1 VSELAAFFPEEA
13 RVDYVKR
20 TLTAGRVLYLFCP
33 FTEPPKEKY
42 AILLRLGNPTL
53 LFLINSRIHDYIAN
67 RPDLAAC
74 QLLITQSDY
83 EFLAHDSYIDCSN
96 AIDDFSDKDV
106 LDQIIGDI
114 SRVKGTLNPRT
125 IQDMK
130 RIVRQARTISA
141 FHARIILS
149 SL

>member
-1 VSELAAFFPEEA
+1 MSELGAFFPEEA

-33 FTEPPKEKY
+33 FTEPPKEKC

-74 QLLITQSDY
+74 QLLIAQSDY
-83 EFLAHDSYIDCSN
+83 GFLAHDSYIDCSN

-125 IQDMK
+125 IQDVK

>member
-1 VSELAAFFPEEA
+1 VYELGAFFPEQE
-13 RVDYVKR
+13 RIDYAKR
-20 TLTAGRVLYLFCP
+20 TLTPGRVLYLFCP
-33 FTEPPKEKY
+33 FTEPAKEKY
-42 AILLRLGNPTL
+42 AVLLSLGNPTL

-74 QLLITQSDY
+74 QLLIAQSDY
-83 EFLAHDSYIDCSN
+83 EFLAHDSYVNCSHVR
-96 AIDDFSDKDV
+96 DDLSDKDV
-106 LDQIIGDI
+106 LDQIVGNP

-125 IQDMK
+125 IQDVQ
-130 RIVRQARTISA
+130 RIVRQARTISP

>member
-1 VSELAAFFPEEA
+1 VSELGVFFPEQE
-13 RVDYVKR
+13 RIDYAKR
-20 TLTAGRVLYLFCP
+20 ALTPGRVLYLFCP
-33 FTEPPKEKY
+33 FTVPPKEKY
-42 AILLRLGNPTL
+42 AILLSLGNPTL
-53 LFLINSRIHDYIAN
+53 LFLINSRIHDYIAD

-74 QLLITQSDY
+74 QLLIAQSDH

-106 LDQIIGDI
+106 LDQITGDI

>member
-42 AILLRLGNPTL
+42 VILLRLGNPTL

-130 RIVRQARTISA
+130 RIVRQASMRFDRLPITA
-141 FHARIILS
+141 
-149 SL
+149 